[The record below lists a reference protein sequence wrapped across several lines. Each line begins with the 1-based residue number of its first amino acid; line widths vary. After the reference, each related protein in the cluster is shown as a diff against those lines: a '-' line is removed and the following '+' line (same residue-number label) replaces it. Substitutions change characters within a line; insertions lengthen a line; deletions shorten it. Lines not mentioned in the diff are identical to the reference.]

1 MSPASLQQPRRE
13 PALVPRSLSVSALQK
28 LRRIGALKKV
38 IITGGATVCTQ
49 PESKAQVIYTITSKG
64 MEVDLQFYPDASLP
78 EIPEVS
84 VLFELPKDFENLTYL
99 GNY

>member
-1 MSPASLQQPRRE
+1 M
-13 PALVPRSLSVSALQK
+13 
-28 LRRIGALKKV
+28 
-38 IITGGATVCTQ
+38 
-49 PESKAQVIYTITSKG
+49 IYTITSKG

-99 GNY
+99 GNST